1 MAENTS
7 PSRHRRHAALALL
20 LTTALTGAVAAGA
33 SAASASATRITA
45 GHTEAEVTRTAQL
58 TRLARQAVDAGA
70 PGVIV
75 RVNDGNGPTA
85 KIVRQA
91 PWTRAEHTLASGD
104 QFRMGSSTKT
114 VVATVILQLVAEHR
128 LKLTDPVETW
138 LPGLIPN
145 GDEITLRMLLNHT
158 SGLFNYIND
167 PDVLKAFTGQD
178 TRQWTPEE
186 LIAAAVGHGPMFAP
200 GKQYSYSN
208 TNYIAL
214 GLVAE
219 KVTGHSLSDLI
230 QERIARPLNL
240 KNTYM
245 ATGIPRPDNR
255 KLAHGYEPDAAHI
268 APLLP
273 PGTPAGTKFAGPGRA
288 GHVDT
293 TWINLST
300 EWAAGGMVSTAEE
313 WGRFDTALMSGKLL
327 PPAQLKQMRTTVAEE
342 PGNPN
347 RYGLGLEKV
356 VTPCGAVWGHVGQV
370 PGYSS
375 QNFTDGTG
383 RRTVSI
389 FTTTIFG
396 LADPKVGAADQALVN
411 GAVCAML
418 DKPIPKT
425 APPSP
430 AD

>member
-1 MAENTS
+1 M
-7 PSRHRRHAALALL
+7 PAL
-20 LTTALTGAVAAGA
+20 
-33 SAASASATRITA
+33 
-45 GHTEAEVTRTAQL
+45 
-58 TRLARQAVDAGA
+58 

-75 RVNDGNGPTA
+75 RVNDGNGPATE
-85 KIVRQA
+85 IVRQA

-114 VVATVILQLVAEHR
+114 VVATVVLQLVAEHR
-128 LKLTDPVETW
+128 LKLTDPVEKW

-145 GDEITLRMLLNHT
+145 GDKITLRMLLNHT
-158 SGLFNYIND
+158 SGLFNYFSD
-167 PDVLKAFTGQD
+167 PAVLKAFTGQD

-186 LIAAAVGHGPMFAP
+186 LIAAAVGHGPRFAP
-200 GKQYSYSN
+200 SKQYTYSN
-208 TNYIAL
+208 TNYVAL

-245 ATGIPRPDNR
+245 ATGTRRPDSR

-273 PGTPAGTKFAGPGRA
+273 PGTPAGTKFAGPRHA
-288 GHVDT
+288 GDVDT

-327 PPAQLKQMRTTVAEE
+327 PAAQLKQMRITVAEE

-347 RYGLGLEKV
+347 RWAG
-356 VTPCGAVWGHVGQV
+356 
-370 PGYSS
+370 PGEGRHTVRRRMVSRSGPRLSS
-375 QNFTDGTG
+375 QNFTDSTG

-396 LADPKVGAADQALVN
+396 LADPKAGAADQALVN
-411 GAVCAML
+411 GVVFAML

-430 AD
+430 AN

>member
-1 MAENTS
+1 
-7 PSRHRRHAALALL
+7 
-20 LTTALTGAVAAGA
+20 
-33 SAASASATRITA
+33 
-45 GHTEAEVTRTAQL
+45 
-58 TRLARQAVDAGA
+58 
-70 PGVIV
+70 
-75 RVNDGNGPTA
+75 
-85 KIVRQA
+85 
-91 PWTRAEHTLASGD
+91 
-104 QFRMGSSTKT
+104 MGSNTKT
-114 VVATVILQLVAEHR
+114 VVATVVLQLVAEHR
-128 LKLTDPVETW
+128 LKLTDPVEKW

-145 GDEITLRMLLNHT
+145 GQAITLQMLLNHT

-167 PDVLKAFTGQD
+167 PDALKAFTGQD

-186 LIAAAVGHGPMFAP
+186 LIAAAVKYEPLFAP
-200 GKQYSYSN
+200 GKEYSYSN

-214 GLVAE
+214 GLIAE
-219 KVTGHSLSDLI
+219 KATERSLSDLI

-245 ATGIPRPDNR
+245 VTGTPRPNNPE
-255 KLAHGYEPDAAHI
+255 LAHGYEPDAAHI

-273 PGTPAGTKFAGPGRA
+273 PGTPAGTKFAGPSRA

-300 EWAAGGMVSTAEE
+300 EWAAGGMVSTAED
-313 WGRFDTALMSGKLL
+313 WGRFQTALMSGKLL

-342 PGNPN
+342 PTNPN

-375 QNFTDGTG
+375 ENFTDSSGH
-383 RRTVSI
+383 RTVSI

-396 LADPKVGAADQALVN
+396 LAEPKVGAADQTLVN
-411 GAVCAML
+411 AAVCTML
-418 DKPIPKT
+418 DKPIPT
-425 APPSP
+425 TPSP
-430 AD
+430 TS